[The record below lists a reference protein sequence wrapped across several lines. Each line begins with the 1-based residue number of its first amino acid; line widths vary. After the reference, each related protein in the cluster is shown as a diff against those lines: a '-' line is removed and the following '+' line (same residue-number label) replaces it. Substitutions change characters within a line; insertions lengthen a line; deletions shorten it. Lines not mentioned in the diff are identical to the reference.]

1 MHIRRLVTLLL
12 GAWLAGSL
20 FMIAVAAGNSGAVDR
35 LLESPA
41 PPAEQYIKLLGGS
54 SAGTFLRYLA
64 SEQSRHYYQ
73 QWELA
78 QLGIGLALVIA
89 LGLPTR
95 GNRVISGISLALV
108 LIVVVEHFLITPH
121 LTTAG
126 RAIDFVPP
134 EAPSL
139 ERLKFWRFSDAYGWL
154 EAAKVALILGLSARL
169 LVVRSRRRSRLRR
182 DVDVIDNADNGRI
195 DG

>member
-1 MHIRRLVTLLL
+1 MHTRRLAALLL
-12 GAWLAGSL
+12 GAWLAGTF
-20 FMIAVAAGNSGAVDR
+20 FMIAVAAGNPSAVDR

-64 SEQSRHYYQ
+64 SEQSRYYFQ

-95 GNRVISGISLALV
+95 GNRIILGISLALL
-108 LIVVVEHFLITPH
+108 LIVAVEHWLIAPH
-121 LTTAG
+121 LNTAG
-126 RAIDFVPP
+126 RAVDFVPP

-139 ERLKFWRFSDAYGWL
+139 ERLKFLRFRDAYWWL
-154 EAAKVALILGLSARL
+154 EAAKVALALGLSVRL
-169 LVVRSRRRSRLRR
+169 LMVRSRRRSRVRK
-182 DVDVIDNADNGRI
+182 DVDAINNADNGRI